1 MPEGHQDHGRV
12 PEAIAVILRRLDQA
26 FDLRLG
32 QMLPRP
38 QLLVG
43 RPFRSNCSIYGGW
56 RDQPQARF
64 GHGIADSVVENCS
77 NNVPYTTTVNWLWGR
92 SGDRDTCAQSP
103 TEAARGMDTH
113 GGCTQ
118 RYGAVRT

>member
-32 QMLPRP
+32 QMLARP
-38 QLLVG
+38 QLLVR

-56 RDQPQARF
+56 RDQPQAGF
-64 GHGIADSVVENCS
+64 GLLIRPLSIDFGVRWRGPARQPRSLAKIFDHFVPSRGIFA
-77 NNVPYTTTVNWLWGR
+77 TVF
-92 SGDRDTCAQSP
+92 
-103 TEAARGMDTH
+103 
-113 GGCTQ
+113 
-118 RYGAVRT
+118 